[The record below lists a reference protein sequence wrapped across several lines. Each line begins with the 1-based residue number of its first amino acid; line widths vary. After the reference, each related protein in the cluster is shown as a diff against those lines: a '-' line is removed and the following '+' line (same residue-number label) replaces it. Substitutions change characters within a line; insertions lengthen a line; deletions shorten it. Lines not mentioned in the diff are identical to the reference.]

1 MVACIRIT
9 LDYVQGFLP
18 VFLPFILEWRG
29 NTLHTAQG
37 QVSGLSLLAR
47 PAPFRGN
54 KVFRKRLYVDLPY
67 QDVLSSQHL
76 MKKKENNYA
85 FIDSQN
91 LNLSIRAQGWTLDYR
106 KFRRYLEDKYGI
118 TKAYLFLGYVPQYQD
133 LYTSLQEDGFILI
146 FKPTLKLPD
155 GKVKGNVD
163 AELVLHAMV
172 EYPKYDKA
180 LIVTN
185 DGDFYC
191 LVDYLIKQDKL
202 VKLMIPNR
210 KAFSS
215 LFRKLMAHIV
225 FLDNMRG
232 KLEFIKR
239 HK

>member
-1 MVACIRIT
+1 
-9 LDYVQGFLP
+9 
-18 VFLPFILEWRG
+18 
-29 NTLHTAQG
+29 
-37 QVSGLSLLAR
+37 
-47 PAPFRGN
+47 
-54 KVFRKRLYVDLPY
+54 
-67 QDVLSSQHL
+67 

-91 LNLSIRAQGWTLDYR
+91 LNLSVRAQGWTLDYR

-180 LIVTN
+180 MIVTN

-202 VKLMIPNR
+202 LKLMIPNR

-225 FLDNMRG
+225 FLDNLRD
-232 KLEFIKR
+232 KLEFIKK